1 MLQKVENA
9 CNEIKG
15 ITFDADSRSGSFD
28 EMNRRM
34 IERNLVSIA
43 DDLRDWM
50 SEDTN
55 ELQ

>member
-1 MLQKVENA
+1 VENA

-34 IERNLVSIA
+34 IERNLMSIA
-43 DDLRDWM
+43 DDLRDWIGCQV
-50 SEDTN
+50 N
-55 ELQ
+55 EIN